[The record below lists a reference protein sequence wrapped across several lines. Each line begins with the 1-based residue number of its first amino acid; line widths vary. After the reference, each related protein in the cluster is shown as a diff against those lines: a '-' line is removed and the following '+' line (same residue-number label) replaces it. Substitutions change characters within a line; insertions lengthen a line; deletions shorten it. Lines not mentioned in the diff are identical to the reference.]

1 MRSCRVRS
9 SHMRMRVS
17 PDISIGFGVR
27 VKVPGERMVGQD
39 VELSLKSHAVDEMP
53 PYQRLLGDAMRG
65 NGELFAR
72 QDLVEAQWRIVQ
84 PILDN
89 VTPVYAYRAGH
100 VGSGRNQSSS
110 SAPMGRGSIPCRR
123 QPRIVPQPPPNE
135 RQQSFQ
141 VESSGPA
148 RCAAQK

>member
-1 MRSCRVRS
+1 MPARS
-9 SHMRMRVS
+9 SHVRLQVS
-17 PDISIGFGVR
+17 PDISIDLGVR

-39 VELSLKSHAVDEMP
+39 VELNLKSQATDDMP

-89 VTPVYAYRAGH
+89 VTPVYDYQPKTWGPDETCQFIGAGWAMD
-100 VGSGRNQSSS
+100 R
-110 SAPMGRGSIPCRR
+110 SA
-123 QPRIVPQPPPNE
+123 
-135 RQQSFQ
+135 
-141 VESSGPA
+141 A
-148 RCAAQK
+148 RDP

>member
-1 MRSCRVRS
+1 MQVG
-9 SHMRMRVS
+9 
-17 PDISIGFGVR
+17 PDISIDLGVR

-39 VELSLKSHAVDEMP
+39 VELKLKSQTVDDPP

-89 VTPVYAYRAGH
+89 VTPVYEYEPGTW
-100 VGSGRNQSSS
+100 
-110 SAPMGRGSIPCRR
+110 
-123 QPRIVPQPPPNE
+123 
-135 RQQSFQ
+135 
-141 VESSGPA
+141 GPDEA
-148 RCAAQK
+148 SQLIAQDGPWIDPLPITTDNK